1 MSFFDKRP
9 QMEEELERFYQAYP
23 VNVGKIERE
32 MNEIS
37 SRHPEWLPYRNKAL
51 IYETAADRCSI
62 KIFRHYPFYFEL
74 QTGRPRGAWGPH
86 GLGGWMT
93 NSSFGLKL
101 AAECEGWWKP
111 WGESGL
117 CRGFLVLDND
127 HFCVGNDNV
136 FHLGLLGIIAKA
148 EERLK
153 LAQTEKERSFLESVI
168 IGHRSVIAIAGRF
181 ADEARRMSA
190 LEESPDVRVRL
201 DRIADTAANVPSN
214 PPSTFFEAL
223 NTILFMREMSASL
236 EGVGVSILGHLDRIL
251 YPYYT
256 ADLAAGRIT
265 REEAK
270 DLISYLLAMSDVR
283 FDMRKIRPHVG
294 TNTTV
299 MIGGCDS
306 TGTAV
311 FNDITRMIVEAYK
324 EHRFVDPKLNA
335 RISEAHPEEYFD
347 LLAELVACG
356 TNALCMLNDEVII
369 PANVRMGKAV
379 EDCRLYVSGGC
390 QENVLENTE
399 INSRATI
406 YHNAVQ
412 VFLMGFSPER
422 WAFVRKDAAAD
433 GARIESYMDCESF
446 EALYDVFLRNLKS
459 TVEALIDQRNSSES
473 EGWRYNPCPMHSG
486 TISDCIENAKD
497 IVDGGARYSYGSVSL
512 TGVGTLVDSL
522 YAVRRTVFEN
532 NESSSGIASKVSLEQ
547 LKQIL
552 MRNYQDNEAF
562 RQYLAN
568 GVAKY
573 GHQDDDVR
581 RFAGRVF
588 ADIARVSSGRQNS
601 RGGKYEASLF
611 AFRSYVSFAPFTG
624 ATPDGRKEG
633 EYLSQGMSP
642 SLLSLGRKCE
652 ISQVLDALETI
663 NLSDYPVAAVLDV
676 KLPAISEEQE
686 TEVIVPVIKRF
697 LRNGGSVLQINYVD
711 PEVLLDARRNPE
723 KHPDLVVRVSG
734 YSAYFNTLPEAV
746 QDEVIERSL
755 TTGVSQRL

>member
-1 MSFFDKRP
+1 MTFIDERP
-9 QMEEELERFYQAYP
+9 QMEEELERFYHTYP
-23 VNVGKIERE
+23 VNVDEIERE

-37 SRHPEWLPYRNKAL
+37 SQHPEWLPYRNKAL
-51 IYETAADRCSI
+51 IYEKAAARCRI

-101 AAECEGWWKP
+101 AAECERWWKP

-136 FHLGLLGIIAKA
+136 FQFGLLGIIANA
-148 EERLK
+148 EERFK
-153 LAQTEKERSFLESVI
+153 RARTEKERSFLESLI
-168 IGHRSVIAIAGRF
+168 IGHRSVIAIARRF

-190 LEESPDVRVRL
+190 LEESPDVRGRL
-201 DRIADTAANVPSN
+201 DRIADTATRVPAN
-214 PPSTFFEAL
+214 PPSTFYEAI

-251 YPYYT
+251 YPYYQ
-256 ADLAAGRIT
+256 ADLAAGLIT

-283 FDMRKIRPHVG
+283 FGMRKVRPHVG

-299 MIGGCDS
+299 MIGGCDPA
-306 TGTAV
+306 GTAV
-311 FNDITRMIVEAYK
+311 FNDITRMIIEAYK
-324 EHRFVDPKLNA
+324 EHKFVDPKLNA
-335 RISEAHPEEYFD
+335 RISDTHPEEYFG

-356 TNALCMLNDEVII
+356 NNALCMLNDDIII

-422 WAFVRKDAAAD
+422 WRFVTNDDAAG
-433 GARIESYMDCESF
+433 GARIKSFMDCKSF
-446 EALYDVFLRNLKS
+446 EALYDVFLHNLKT
-459 TVEALIDQRNSSES
+459 TVDALIDQRNSSES
-473 EGWRYNPCPMHSG
+473 KGWRYNPCPMHSG
-486 TISDCIENAKD
+486 TISDCIENGKD
-497 IVDGGARYSYGSVSL
+497 IVEGGARYSYGSVSL

-522 YAVRRTVFEN
+522 YAVRRSVFEN
-532 NESSSGIASKVSLEQ
+532 DESTSGIASKVSLER

-552 MRNYQDNEAF
+552 MRNYRDDESF
-562 RQYLAN
+562 RQYLVN

-611 AFRSYVSFAPFTG
+611 AFRSYVSFAPVTG
-624 ATPDGRKEG
+624 ATPDGRKKG

-652 ISQVLDALETI
+652 ISQVLDALEPLD
-663 NLSDYPVAAVLDV
+663 LSDYPVAAVLDV
-676 KLPAISEEQE
+676 KLPALDVAA
-686 TEVIVPVIKRF
+686 TEYIVPVIKRF
-697 LRNGGSVLQINYVD
+697 LLNGGSVLQINYVD
-711 PEVLLDARRNPE
+711 PKVLLEARKDPE

-734 YSAYFNTLPEAV
+734 YSAYFNTLPESV
-746 QDEVIERSL
+746 QNEVIERSL
-755 TTGVSQRL
+755 TTSVS